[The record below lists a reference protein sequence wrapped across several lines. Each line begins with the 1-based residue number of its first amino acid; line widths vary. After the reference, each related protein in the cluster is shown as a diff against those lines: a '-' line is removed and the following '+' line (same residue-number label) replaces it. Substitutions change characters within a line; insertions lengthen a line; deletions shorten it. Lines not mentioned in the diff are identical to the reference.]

1 MYVSAPGAMRL
12 EPDGKNILRLHYRSI
27 FMARRTKQDA
37 LVTRDGIIDAAELL
51 FERQGVSR
59 TTLQHIAVEAGVT
72 RGAIYWHFRDKSDL
86 FKAIAQDA
94 DGREADDPVGDVRSW
109 LLTVLRLTASDPKTR
124 RVFEIATHKIEYVDE
139 LVAVRDRHFQN
150 YSHWLMR
157 TEKRIKLAIRRGLL
171 NPEVSAR
178 VAALGL
184 WAAVDGL
191 IQIWL
196 LNPQAFSLVRVGRQ
210 VIDAHLDAMRTT
222 AQQR

>member
-1 MYVSAPGAMRL
+1 
-12 EPDGKNILRLHYRSI
+12 
-27 FMARRTKQDA
+27 MARKTRQDA
-37 LVTRDGIIDAAELL
+37 LATRDGILDAAELL

-59 TTLQHIAVEAGVT
+59 TTLQHIAAAAGVT

-86 FKAIAQDA
+86 FNAMMDRAVMPLEALAQDT
-94 DGREADDPVGDVRSW
+94 DGRAADDPLGDVRSW
-109 LLTVLRLTASDPKTR
+109 LLTVLRLTANDPKTR

-150 YSHWLMR
+150 YSHWLTR
-157 TEKRIKLAIRRGLL
+157 TEKRIKLAGRRGLL
-171 NPEVSAR
+171 KPGVSAR

-196 LNPQAFSLVRVGRQ
+196 LNPAAFSLLRVGRQ
-210 VIDAHLDAMRTT
+210 VIDAHLDAMR
-222 AQQR
+222 AAHP